1 MQPNDVLIEM
11 RGITKHFGSVVAN
24 ENVNLTVRRG
34 EILSVLGENGSGKT
48 SLMNMLAGIYFPDA
62 GHIYM
67 NGQEVVI
74 RSPKDAFALGI
85 GMIHQHFKLVDVL
98 TAAENIIL
106 GLPGPLK
113 LDMKKVTKEIRDLAE
128 KYGFELDPERKIYE
142 MSVSQKQTVEI
153 VKMLYRGANVLILDE
168 LGEAMRRGFVT
179 REDIEALIA
188 IKPATT
194 ELVLTGRGLLPLADL
209 ADLVT
214 EMRPVKHYFDEGL
227 LARQGIEY

>member
-67 NGQEVVI
+67 SGQEVVI

-179 REDIEALIA
+179 REDVEALIA

-209 ADLVT
+209 ADMVT
-214 EMRPVKHYFDEGL
+214 EMRPIKHYFDEGL